1 MQTRIRG
8 INVDVK
14 RANAHAARKQF
25 EQHKNNLS
33 TLEAEAQAAR
43 SQTEQIQDSVN
54 AKVGAVV
61 QVSCELHLEALY
73 FLNERQDGCFRAATG

>member
-8 INVDVK
+8 INVDAK
-14 RANAHAARKQF
+14 RANAHAAREQF
-25 EQHKNNLS
+25 VQHKSKLS
-33 TLEAEAQAAR
+33 TLEAEAQSAR

-61 QVSCELHLEALY
+61 QVSTELHLQAL
-73 FLNERQDGCFRAATG
+73 QAT